1 LKVAVVGAG
10 IVGLCAA
17 WHLVKRGAKV
27 TLIDRE
33 GPGRGCSFGNS
44 ASLSSGS
51 VAPLAMPG
59 VVKSA
64 PRMLL
69 DPASPL
75 RVAPGYWLKAAPW
88 LARFVAAS
96 RPARVQEIANA
107 LAALLRPAIEHH
119 ARVLREIEAMELLRR
134 DGQLVLYRNK
144 EQLAEDNAV
153 WDLRRRHGYEVQVID
168 RAGILALEPAVGP
181 AYTVGVYLPDQAMV
195 ANPYRYCEELARA
208 LKDRGVYILRDDV
221 RAIEIDPLG
230 LRLSDRRVAADKVVV
245 AAGAWSAKLLQLI
258 GLRIP
263 LESQRGYHITLKETG
278 VDIRRPVVPA
288 DRKVFITPQE
298 SAQGSVLR
306 VGGTVEFAG
315 LQAPPNQARADLLLE
330 DLSAVF
336 PQARL
341 TGPRSDWMGHRP
353 CLPDSLPVIGES
365 PAHRGLWL
373 AFGHGHLGLTGA
385 AVTGDVL
392 ARAMH
397 GEPPGLNL
405 APFSAARF

>member
-1 LKVAVVGAG
+1 MNVVVIGAG

-17 WHLVKRGAKV
+17 WHLVKRGARV
-27 TLIDRE
+27 TLIDRQ
-33 GPGRGCSFGNS
+33 GPGLGCSYGNS

-59 VVKSA
+59 VLKSA

-96 RPARVQEIANA
+96 RPARVEEISNA
-107 LAALLRPAIEHH
+107 LAALLRPSIEHH

-134 DGQLVLYRNK
+134 DGQLVLYRSK
-144 EQLAEDNAV
+144 EHLAKDDAV
-153 WDLRRRHGYEVQVID
+153 WDLRRRHGHEVQVID
-168 RAGILALEPAVGP
+168 RAGILALEPAIGP

-195 ANPYRYCEELARA
+195 ADPYRYCEELARA
-208 LKDRGVYILRDDV
+208 LVQRGADIVRDEV
-221 RAIEIDPLG
+221 RAIDVAPLG
-230 LRLSDRRVAADKVVV
+230 VRLSQSSLPADRVLV
-245 AAGAWSAKLLQLI
+245 AAGAWSARLLEPL
-258 GLRIP
+258 GHRIP
-263 LESQRGYHITLKETG
+263 LESQRGYHITLKDAG
-278 VDIRRPVVPA
+278 VEIRRPVVPA
-288 DRKVFITPQE
+288 DRKVFITSQE
-298 SAQGSVLR
+298 SGLR

-315 LQAPPNQARADLLLE
+315 LDAPPNPARAELLLD
-330 DLSAVF
+330 DLTAVF
-336 PQARL
+336 PQARI

-365 PAHRGLWL
+365 PSHRGLWL

-385 AVTGDVL
+385 AVTGDAL

-397 GEPPGLNL
+397 GESPGVDL

>member
-1 LKVAVVGAG
+1 MNIVVVGAG

-17 WHLVKRGAKV
+17 WHLVKRGARV

-59 VVKSA
+59 VVRSA

-69 DPASPL
+69 DPSSPL

-96 RPARVQEIANA
+96 RPARVQEISNA

-144 EQLAEDNAV
+144 EQLAKDNAV
-153 WDLRRRHGYEVQVID
+153 WDLRRRHGYEVRVID
-168 RAGILALEPAVGP
+168 RAGILALEPAVGA

-195 ANPYRYCEELARA
+195 ADPYRYCEELALA
-208 LKDRGVYILRDDV
+208 LAQRGATILRDDV
-221 RAIEIDPLG
+221 RAIEIAPLG
-230 LRLSDRRVAADKVVV
+230 VRLSDQRIAADNVVI
-245 AAGAWSAKLLQLI
+245 AAGAWSAELLRPL
-258 GLRIP
+258 GYRIP

-278 VDIRRPVVPA
+278 VNIRRPVVPA

-298 SAQGSVLR
+298 TGLR

-315 LQAPPNQARADLLLE
+315 LDAPPNQARADLLLK
-330 DLSAVF
+330 DLTAVF
-336 PQARL
+336 PHARL

-397 GEPPGLNL
+397 GEPPGLGL
-405 APFSAARF
+405 APFSAARFDG

>member
-1 LKVAVVGAG
+1 MNVVVVGAG

-17 WHLVKRGAKV
+17 WHLVKRGVKV
-27 TLIDRE
+27 TLIDRAE
-33 GPGRGCSFGNS
+33 PGRGCSFGNS
-44 ASLSSGS
+44 GSLSSGS

-59 VVKSA
+59 VVKTA

-69 DPASPL
+69 DPSSPL
-75 RVAPGYWLKAAPW
+75 RVAPGYGLKAAPW

-119 ARVLREIEAMELLRR
+119 ARVLREIEAMDLLRL
-134 DGQLVLYRNK
+134 DGQLVVYRS
-144 EQLAEDNAV
+144 EAHLAKDDAV
-153 WDLRRRHGYEVQVID
+153 WELRRRHGQQMQVLD

-195 ANPYRYCEELARA
+195 ADPYRYCEELARA
-208 LKDRGVYILRDDV
+208 LAHRGAGILRDDV
-221 RAIEIDPLG
+221 RAIEIGPGGVLG
-230 LRLSDRRVAADKVVV
+230 VRLSRGPVAADKVVV
-245 AAGAWSAKLLQLI
+245 AAGAWSAELLRPL
-258 GLRIP
+258 GHRIP
-263 LESQRGYHITLKETG
+263 LESQRGYHITLKDTG

-298 SAQGSVLR
+298 SGLR

-315 LQAPPNQARADLLLE
+315 LEAPPNPSRAELLLQ
-330 DLSAVF
+330 DLTAVF
-336 PQARL
+336 PEARL

-365 PAHRGLWL
+365 PTHCGLWL
-373 AFGHGHLGLTGA
+373 AFGHGHLGLTSA

-392 ARAMH
+392 AHAMH
-397 GEPPGLNL
+397 GEPPGLDL
-405 APFSAARF
+405 VLFSVARF

>member
-1 LKVAVVGAG
+1 MNVVVVGAG

-88 LARFVAAS
+88 LVRFVAAS
-96 RPARVQEIANA
+96 RPARVREISNA

-119 ARVLREIEAMELLRR
+119 ARLLREIEAMDLLRL
-134 DGQLVLYRNK
+134 DGQLVVYRSV
-144 EQLAEDNAV
+144 EHLAKDNAV
-153 WDLRRRHGYEVQVID
+153 WELRRRHGYEVHVMD
-168 RAGILALEPAVGP
+168 RAGILTLEPAVGP

-208 LKDRGVYILRDDV
+208 LKDRGAAIVRDDV

-230 LRLSDRRVAADKVVV
+230 VRLSDRRVAADKVVV
-245 AAGAWSAKLLQLI
+245 AAGAWSAELLRPL
-258 GLRIP
+258 GLAIP
-263 LESQRGYHITLKETG
+263 LESQRGYHITLEGTG
-278 VDIRRPVVPA
+278 VEIRRPVVPA

-298 SAQGSVLR
+298 SGLR

-315 LQAPPNQARADLLLE
+315 LEAPPNQARADLLLE
-330 DLSAVF
+330 DLAAVF

-341 TGPRSDWMGHRP
+341 AGPRSDWMGHRP

-392 ARAMH
+392 ARAMY
-397 GEPPGLNL
+397 GEPPGLDL
-405 APFSAARF
+405 APFSVARF

>member
-1 LKVAVVGAG
+1 
-10 IVGLCAA
+10 
-17 WHLVKRGAKV
+17 
-27 TLIDRE
+27 
-33 GPGRGCSFGNS
+33 
-44 ASLSSGS
+44 
-51 VAPLAMPG
+51 
-59 VVKSA
+59 
-64 PRMLL
+64 
-69 DPASPL
+69 
-75 RVAPGYWLKAAPW
+75 VAPGYWLKAAPW

-96 RPARVQEIANA
+96 RPARVQEISNA

-119 ARVLREIEAMELLRR
+119 ARVLREIEAMDLLRL
-134 DGQLVLYRNK
+134 DGQLVVYRS
-144 EQLAEDNAV
+144 EAHLAKDNAV
-153 WDLRRRHGYEVQVID
+153 WKLRRRHGHEMQVVD

-208 LKDRGVYILRDDV
+208 LAHRGAEILPDDV
-221 RAIEIDPLG
+221 RAIEIGPDGALGVRMSHGPL
-230 LRLSDRRVAADKVVV
+230 AADKVVV
-245 AAGAWSAKLLQLI
+245 AAGAWSAELLRPL
-258 GLRIP
+258 GHRIP

-298 SAQGSVLR
+298 SGLR

-315 LQAPPNQARADLLLE
+315 LEGPPNQARVDLLLE
-330 DLSAVF
+330 DLTAVF

-341 TGPRSDWMGHRP
+341 AGSRSDWMGHRP

-397 GEPPGLNL
+397 GEPPGLDL
-405 APFSAARF
+405 APFSAGRF

>member
-1 LKVAVVGAG
+1 
-10 IVGLCAA
+10 
-17 WHLVKRGAKV
+17 
-27 TLIDRE
+27 
-33 GPGRGCSFGNS
+33 
-44 ASLSSGS
+44 
-51 VAPLAMPG
+51 
-59 VVKSA
+59 
-64 PRMLL
+64 MLL

-96 RPARVQEIANA
+96 RPARVQEISNA
-107 LAALLRPAIEHH
+107 LAALLRPSIEHH
-119 ARVLREIEAMELLRR
+119 ARVLREIEATDLLRR
-134 DGQLVLYRNK
+134 DGQLVVYRN
-144 EQLAEDNAV
+144 EAQLAKDNAV
-153 WDLRRRHGYEVQVID
+153 WHLRRRHGQEIQVLD
-168 RAGILALEPAVGP
+168 RAGILALEPAIGP

-195 ANPYRYCEELARA
+195 ADPYRYCEELARA
-208 LKDRGVYILRDDV
+208 LAERGADIVRDEV
-221 RAIEIDPLG
+221 RAIEVEPLG
-230 LRLSDRRVAADKVVV
+230 VRLSQRSLPADNVVV
-245 AAGAWSAKLLQLI
+245 AAGAWSAALLRPL

-263 LESQRGYHITLKETG
+263 LESQRGYHIALKDTG
-278 VDIRRPVVPA
+278 VDIHRPVVPA
-288 DRKVFITPQE
+288 DRKVFITPQQ
-298 SAQGSVLR
+298 SGLR

-315 LQAPPNQARADLLLE
+315 LDAPPNPARANLLLK
-330 DLSAVF
+330 DLAAVF

-392 ARAMH
+392 ASAMH
-397 GEPPGLNL
+397 AQPPDLDL

>member
-1 LKVAVVGAG
+1 LNVAVVGAG

-17 WHLVKRGAKV
+17 WHLTKRGAKV
-27 TLIDRE
+27 TLIDRAE
-33 GPGRGCSFGNS
+33 PGSGCSFGNS

-59 VVKSA
+59 VLKSA

-75 RVAPGYWLKAAPW
+75 RVAPGYWLQAAPW

-96 RPARVQEIANA
+96 RPARVQEISDA

-119 ARVLREIEAMELLRR
+119 ARILREIEETQLLRL
-134 DGQLVLYRNK
+134 DGQLVLYRSH
-144 EQLAEDNAV
+144 EQLAKDKAV
-153 WDLRRRHGYEVQVID
+153 WDLRRRHGHEVRVID

-181 AYTVGVYLPDQAMV
+181 AYSVGVYLPDQAMV
-195 ANPYRYCEELARA
+195 GDPYRYCQALAGA
-208 LKDRGVYILRDDV
+208 LHDRGADIRREEV
-221 RAIEIDPLG
+221 RAIEMG
-230 LRLSDRRVAADKVVV
+230 QGGVSGVRLSGGRLAADAVVL
-245 AAGAWSAKLLQLI
+245 AAGAWSAQLLKPL
-258 GLRIP
+258 GSRIP

-278 VDIRRPVVPA
+278 IDIRRPVVPA
-288 DRKVFITPQE
+288 DRKVFITPQA
-298 SAQGSVLR
+298 SGLR

-315 LQAPPNQARADLLLE
+315 LDAPPNPARAALLLQ
-330 DLSAVF
+330 DLTAVF

-341 TGPRSDWMGHRP
+341 TGARSDWMGHRP

-365 PAHRGLWL
+365 PAHPGLWL

-397 GEPPGLNL
+397 GEPPGLDL